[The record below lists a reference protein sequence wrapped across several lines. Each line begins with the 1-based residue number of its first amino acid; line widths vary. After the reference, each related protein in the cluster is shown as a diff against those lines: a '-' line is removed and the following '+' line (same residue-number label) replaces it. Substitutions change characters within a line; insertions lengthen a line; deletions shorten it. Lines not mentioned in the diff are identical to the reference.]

1 MNRITMAAI
10 AAVLAGGMGLAAC
23 TSAPTA
29 SAAPAGPVASLR
41 GSDAATTDQAPVVHT
56 QLGKKPGLQQKIVRT
71 FDGQPPLIP
80 HATDNFDE
88 VTVDANQC
96 LDCHGADVFQK
107 KNAPKIP
114 VTHFVGRDGQTL
126 AGTDERRHSCTL
138 CHVPQFDA
146 PPLVGNSFVGA
157 PPKKQ
162 PAASN

>member
-1 MNRITMAAI
+1 MNRITIAAI

-23 TSAPTA
+23 TSAPA
-29 SAAPAGPVASLR
+29 DSAAPAGPVASLR
-41 GSDAATTDQAPVVHT
+41 GSDAVTADEAPVVHS

-88 VTVDANQC
+88 VTVEENQC
-96 LDCHGADVFQK
+96 LDCHSAETFAK
-107 KNAPKIP
+107 KNAPKMSD
-114 VTHFVGRDGQTL
+114 THFVGRDGQKL
-126 AGTDERRHSCTL
+126 AGADERRHSCTL

-162 PAASN
+162 PAAGN

>member
-10 AAVLAGGMGLAAC
+10 AAVLAGGVGLAAC
-23 TSAPTA
+23 TSAPTG
-29 SAAPAGPVASLR
+29 SAPAEPVSTLR
-41 GSDAATTDQAPVVHT
+41 GSDAAVADQAPVVRT
-56 QLGKKPGLQQKIVRT
+56 QLGKKPGMQQKIVRT

-88 VTVDANQC
+88 VTVEENQC
-96 LDCHGADVFQK
+96 LDCHSAETYAK
-107 KNAPKIP
+107 KNAPRISD
-114 VTHFVGRDGQTL
+114 THFVGRDGQKL
-126 AGTDERRHSCTL
+126 ANTDQRRHSCTL

-157 PPKKQ
+157 PPKQQ

>member
-10 AAVLAGGMGLAAC
+10 AAVLAGSVGLAAC
-23 TSAPTA
+23 TSAPA
-29 SAAPAGPVASLR
+29 DSAAPGTPVGSLR
-41 GSDAATTDQAPVVHT
+41 GSDAATQDLAPVVRT

-80 HATDNFDE
+80 PATETFDE
-88 VTVDANQC
+88 VTVEENQC
-96 LDCHGADVFQK
+96 LDCHSAETYVK
-107 KNAPKIP
+107 KNAPKISDS
-114 VTHFVGRDGQTL
+114 HFVGREGQKL
-126 AGTDERRHSCTL
+126 ASTDQRRHSCTL

-162 PAASN
+162 PAAN